1 MGIRPTLAYATLA
14 CALALAGCGEKVL
27 DEASTVG
34 TEARAGSSAER
45 STAIPAD
52 FPLSAGMGGPQD
64 SIATSRT
71 GTGLRD
77 LELCGTAPLRGLG
90 LRDRMVADNS
100 GGESANTREL
110 VLLGNTDEAA
120 LVARAFADLPS
131 DCDNPAASGDTETL
145 TEVRASPFGPAPA
158 ATLLQTYTFDGR
170 PGDGATVIHVVPV
183 GAAVL
188 VTSTYGQW
196 THEDLA
202 EAVASTV
209 EPLRATV
216 AALDAFDDHPDDAA
230 EPATETETETETPAS
245 QLSQSATAAAA
256 VPDDFPLAT
265 GLADDDSDTTL
276 SPPSQD
282 DEGMGEVEVCGQ
294 VVWPLDG
301 TAGGTRRLVT
311 GSEGPEHFEGR
322 ELVVHADE
330 EVAANAMAV
339 LRQAAQDCRTSGNQ
353 VWTVLEQDTG
363 HDTVTVGLTYTDG
376 LGSSIFQ
383 VTRVGSARLMVSTYG
398 EGSLAWLDEQAAEVT
413 ATTEKIVPAMCVFTK
428 TGC

>member
-1 MGIRPTLAYATLA
+1 MRTRRVLAYAALA
-14 CALALAGCGEKVL
+14 CALALAGCGERVL

-34 TEARAGSSAER
+34 TDARDAATGR
-45 STAIPAD
+45 GTAIPDD

-64 SIATSRT
+64 VIATSRT

-77 LELCGTAPLRGLG
+77 LALCGTSPLRGLG

-110 VLLGNTDEAA
+110 VLLGDAESAT
-120 LVARAFADLPS
+120 LVAQAFAALPS
-131 DCDNPAASGDTETL
+131 DCDNPARSDGTATL
-145 TEVRASPFGPAPA
+145 TEVRDSPFGPVPA
-158 ATLLQTYTFDGR
+158 TTLVQTYTFDDR

-196 THEDLA
+196 RRDDLA
-202 EAVASTV
+202 AAVASTV

-216 AALDAFDDHPDDAA
+216 SAMDAFAADGAASPDPSPTASSD
-230 EPATETETETETPAS
+230 PAQAS
-245 QLSQSATAAAA
+245 GSPAA
-256 VPDDFPLAT
+256 VTAVPGDFPLAV
-265 GLADDDSDTTL
+265 GLADDDADTTL
-276 SPPSQD
+276 SPPSAGG
-282 DEGMGEVEVCGQ
+282 EGMGEVEICGQ
-294 VVWPLDG
+294 PVWPLDG
-301 TAGGTRRLVT
+301 SPGGARRLFT
-311 GSEGPEHFEGR
+311 SSEGPEHLDAR
-322 ELVVHADE
+322 ELVVQADE

-353 VWTVLEQDTG
+353 VWTVLDGGTG
-363 HDTVTVGLTYTDG
+363 RDTVTVGLTWSDG
-376 LGSSIFQ
+376 LGSQVFQ

-398 EGSLAWLDEQAAEVT
+398 EGSLAGLDEQAAGVT

-428 TGC
+428 TGCQ

>member
-1 MGIRPTLAYATLA
+1 MRLRPALAYAALA
-14 CALALAGCGEKVL
+14 CALALAGCGDRVL

-34 TEARAGSSAER
+34 ADASAAETGR
-45 STAIPAD
+45 STAIPDD

-64 SIATSRT
+64 TIATSRT

-77 LELCGTAPLRGLG
+77 LALCGTSPLRGLG

-110 VLLGNTDEAA
+110 VLLGDAESAR

-131 DCDNPAASGDTETL
+131 ACDNPAVSGGTATL
-145 TEVRASPFGPAPA
+145 TEVRESPFAPSPAT
-158 ATLLQTYTFDGR
+158 TLLQTYTLDGR

-196 THEDLA
+196 ARDDLA
-202 EAVASTV
+202 DAVASTV

-216 AALDAFDDHPDDAA
+216 AAMDAFAVDDAA
-230 EPATETETETETPAS
+230 SSDPSSTTPTSTAPEPTGSPA
-245 QLSQSATAAAA
+245 AVTA
-256 VPDDFPLAT
+256 VPDGFPLAV

-276 SPPSQD
+276 SAPSED
-282 DEGMGEVEVCGQ
+282 AEGMGEVEMCGQ
-294 VVWPLDG
+294 VVWPVDG

-311 GSEGPEHFEGR
+311 SATGPEYFDGR

-330 EVAANAMAV
+330 EVAANAMAA

-353 VWTVLEQDTG
+353 VWTVLDDDTDR
-363 HDTVTVGLTYTDG
+363 DTVTVGLTYADG

-398 EGSLAWLDEQAAEVT
+398 EGSLAWLDEQAAGVT

-428 TGC
+428 TGCQ